1 MENRVRLEQEAGDA
15 ATAAARA
22 ELDAEQERLLSE
34 MNAAITQALADMET
48 VLAVAKQN
56 MADEIQRARDA
67 LYSFIDGRLAEWGQ
81 KAHYEEINSKW

>member
-22 ELDAEQERLLSE
+22 ELDAEQERILRE
-34 MNAAITQALADMET
+34 MNEAITQALADMET
-48 VLAVAKQN
+48 VLSVAKQN

-67 LYSFIDGRLAEWGQ
+67 LYAFIDARLAEWG
-81 KAHYEEINSKW
+81 